1 MISAAS
7 KSPTLRKTATA
18 KTAKTKAKSK
28 PVKEPEPEEEEGEG
42 TSLSKPF
49 RVVVVGIGFFIG
61 RGGRGQCKMTLLY
74 TVCTFR
80 IITNNWPAFYCSS
93 AKTLRAAQCS
103 VLRHWVTIKL
113 LDLGL

>member
-7 KSPTLRKTATA
+7 KSPTLKKTATA
-18 KTAKTKAKSK
+18 KMAKTKAKSK

-42 TSLSKPF
+42 TSLSKL
-49 RVVVVGIGFFIG
+49 VVVVGIGFFIG

-74 TVCTFR
+74 TVCTSR

-103 VLRHWVTIKL
+103 VLRHCVIMKL
-113 LDLGL
+113 LDFGL